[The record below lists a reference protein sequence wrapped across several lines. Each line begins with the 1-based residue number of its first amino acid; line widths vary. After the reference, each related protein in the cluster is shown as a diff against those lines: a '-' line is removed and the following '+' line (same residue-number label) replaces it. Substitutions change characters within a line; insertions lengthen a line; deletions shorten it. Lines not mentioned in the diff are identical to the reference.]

1 MSDDETVSGP
11 SGVVADRRAPSQHE
25 AEQQPFRLAAVDLGA
40 IRHNVRTVA
49 TLVGPGTAVM
59 AVVKA
64 NGYGH
69 GAVEVARAAVEAGAT
84 WLGVA
89 DVDEAV
95 ALRDAGLDVPV
106 LAWLH
111 GSNARF
117 DEAVLR
123 GIDVGVSSVAQLE
136 AVARAVEAVRG
147 VVADGA
153 GEPVPGADGTGQ
165 TAARVQLKL
174 DTGLG
179 RNGAERSEWAAL
191 FGRAAELQQ
200 AGVLTVTGI
209 FSHLSNANDDEDR
222 AQLRLLAAAVEE
234 ARAAGIEPTVI
245 HLASTAATLRLP
257 ETRLTM
263 VRLGIGMYG
272 LSPFD
277 DATSADLGLRPAMR
291 VEGRVISVKRVPADS
306 AVSYGYTYRTAG
318 ESTLAL
324 VGLGYADGIPRLG
337 SNRAPVWIRG
347 GLHRVSGRIAMD
359 QFVADVHDEP
369 VEVGDRV
376 VLFGDPADGH
386 PSADDWARAAET
398 INYEIVTRIGPRFER
413 RYTS

>member
-1 MSDDETVSGP
+1 MSDGEPKAGQQGISSD
-11 SGVVADRRAPSQHE
+11 AASQE
-25 AEQQPFRLAAVDLGA
+25 PAERQPFRLAAVDLGA

-49 TLVGPGTAVM
+49 ALVGPDTAVM

-111 GSNARF
+111 GPEARF
-117 DEAVLR
+117 DEAVRR

-147 VVADGA
+147 GVAGAA
-153 GEPVPGADGTGQ
+153 GEP
-165 TAARVQLKL
+165 AARVQLKV

-179 RNGAERSEWAAL
+179 RNGAERSSWAAL
-191 FGRAAELQQ
+191 FARAAELQQ
-200 AGVLTVTGI
+200 TGVLTVTGI
-209 FSHLSNANDDEDR
+209 FSHLSNTNDDEDR
-222 AQLRLLAAAVEE
+222 AQLRLLTAAVAE

-257 ETRLTM
+257 ETRLSM

-291 VEGRVISVKRVPADS
+291 LEGRVISVKRVPADS
-306 AVSYGYTYRTAG
+306 AVSYGYTYRTTG

-347 GLHRVSGRIAMD
+347 GIHRVSGRIAMD
-359 QFVADVHDEP
+359 QFVADVHDAP

-376 VLFGDPADGH
+376 VLFGDPRDGH

-413 RYTS
+413 RYER

>member
-1 MSDDETVSGP
+1 MTEPEEV
-11 SGVVADRRAPSQHE
+11 R
-25 AEQQPFRLAAVDLGA
+25 QPFRLAAVDLGA
-40 IRHNVRTVA
+40 IRHNVRAVDA
-49 TLVGPGTAVM
+49 LVGPDTAVM

-69 GAVEVARAAVEAGAT
+69 GAVEVARAAIEAGAT

-89 DVDEAV
+89 DLDEAV

-111 GSNARF
+111 GQDARF
-117 DEAVLR
+117 DEAVIR
-123 GIDVGVSSVAQLE
+123 RIDVGVSSVAQLD
-136 AVARAVEAVRG
+136 AVARAVETVRG
-147 VVADGA
+147 AGAAVDVPAAGDGDGDGGAAGDGGADGGA
-153 GEPVPGADGTGQ
+153 DGEPV
-165 TAARVQLKL
+165 ARVQLKL

-179 RNGAERSEWAAL
+179 RNGAARSEWIAL
-191 FGRAAELQQ
+191 FSRAAELQQ
-200 AGVLTVTGI
+200 AGVLTVTGL
-209 FSHLSNANDDEDR
+209 FSHLSNTNEEEDR
-222 AQLRLLAAAVEE
+222 AQLRQLTAAVAE

-257 ETRLTM
+257 EARLSM

-277 DATSADLGLRPAMR
+277 GVTSAELGLRPALR

-347 GLHRVSGRIAMD
+347 ERHRVSGRIAMD
-359 QFVADVHDEP
+359 QFVADVHDAP

-376 VLFGDPADGH
+376 VLFGDPAEGY
-386 PSADDWARAAET
+386 PSADDWAESAET

-413 RYTS
+413 RYES